1 MLQQDDPER
10 RAAMEWLHGQEK
22 ALAEVFLQEGM
33 RELPVDGSYLLWR
46 QAQRRR
52 LGKFRQGWMTMLA
65 EAGWTGLGPGSRSL
79 AYLRP
84 DLLAEYDGEH
94 EENAPGVSV
103 TGRLTDVE
111 SVWWRCLR
119 DDSHR
124 WKTSINNRH
133 VAGTGCPRCGKKG
146 VSRREQ
152 EIFTA
157 LRRRLPALV
166 SPGTAVRRT
175 APEGSRRRQRSWR
188 VDMLLPGPSPIAVEY
203 DGAYWHRDAAQR
215 DIAKAADLT
224 ASGHHVIRIRELPL
238 PTLTPNDIVCT
249 ADQPAEEIAETVY
262 ETILRLTGLPAGE
275 TFAQPG
281 APDATQLGLF
291 DDTHE
296 TASAD
301 RSGAGRRPVA
311 VLLTQMV
318 REVHRGDVAT
328 DMALSQHLVWRL
340 PLDAALVT
348 LQQQAGGL
356 RALASA
362 VDLLIDQP

>member
-1 MLQQDDPER
+1 MPQQDDPER
-10 RAAMEWLHGQEK
+10 RAAMEWLHAQEK
-22 ALAEVFLQEGM
+22 ALAEVFLQEGA
-33 RELPVDGSYLLWR
+33 RELPVDGSYLVWR
-46 QAQRRR
+46 QAQQRR
-52 LGKFRQGWMTMLA
+52 LGKSRQGWMAMLT
-65 EAGWTGLGPGSRSL
+65 EAGWTGLRPGSRSL

-94 EENAPGVSV
+94 EENSPSV
-103 TGRLTDVE
+103 DLTGPLTAVE

-119 DDSHR
+119 NDSHR
-124 WKTSINNRH
+124 WKTSVNNRH

-166 SPGTAVRRT
+166 SPGTAIRHT

-188 VDMLLPGPSPIAVEY
+188 VDMLLPGPSPVAVEY
-203 DGAYWHRDAAQR
+203 DGAYWHQDAARR
-215 DIAKAADLT
+215 DLAKTADLT
-224 ASGHHVIRIRELPL
+224 ASGHHVIRVRELPL

-249 ADQPAEEIAETVY
+249 ADQSAEEIAEAVH
-262 ETILRLTGLPAGE
+262 EAILRLTGLPHCE
-275 TFAQPG
+275 PCPEPD

-291 DDTHE
+291 GDSDE
-296 TASAD
+296 TAPAD
-301 RSGAGRRPVA
+301 RNGAGTRPVT

-318 REVHRGDVAT
+318 REVHRGDVAA
-328 DMALSQHLVWRL
+328 DLELAQHLVWGL
-340 PLDAALVT
+340 PLDAALITV
-348 LQQQAGGL
+348 QQQAGGL

-362 VDLLIDQP
+362 TKFLIN